1 MSFHMHLRA
10 MASNEIPEDFS
21 SLEDFMW
28 AAWEAHPEEYSAGI
42 ADSIE
47 KDFGHVDEL
56 YTMGT
61 DQGDATNAA
70 STLPIFGGRQ
80 IYRTP
85 ARDERPFV
93 VLDSAATREAAD
105 FLRTVS
111 FHERWQIAGAKLS
124 KPYIGWEDENA
135 ARNIFLGY
143 HNDLRTFYA
152 RAAHAGHA
160 VIKAFWY

>member
-10 MASNEIPEDFS
+10 TASNEVPQDFS
-21 SLEDFMW
+21 SLLDFMW
-28 AAWEAHPEEYSAGI
+28 AAWEAHPEEYAAGI

-61 DQGDATNAA
+61 DHGDATNAA

-80 IYRTP
+80 IYSSP
-85 ARDERPFV
+85 AKDQPPFV
-93 VLDSAATREAAD
+93 ILSPAETRGTAE
-105 FLRTVS
+105 FLRIVS
-111 FHERWQIAGAKLS
+111 FDERWQIAGAKLS
-124 KPYIGWEDENA
+124 KPYVGWKDENA

-152 RAAHAGHA
+152 RAAQAGHT

>member
-10 MASNEIPEDFS
+10 TASNEIPEDFS

-28 AAWEAHPEEYSAGI
+28 AAWEAHPEEYAAGI

-47 KDFGHVDEL
+47 KDFVQVDWL

-61 DQGDATNAA
+61 NQDDTTNATN
-70 STLPIFGGRQ
+70 TLPIFGGRQ

-93 VLDSAATREAAD
+93 ILDSAETRKAAH

-111 FHERWQIAGAKLS
+111 FEERWQIAGAKLS
-124 KPYIGWEDENA
+124 KPYVDWEDKNA
-135 ARNIFLGY
+135 ARNIFLGH
-143 HNDLRTFYA
+143 HNALRTFYE
-152 RAAHAGHA
+152 RAAQAGHA